1 MSTTA
6 AERAARRR
14 ARGPRTG
21 QLVAWRDAALA
32 AARAEGRELPSAA
45 VHPSMP
51 DAVFLGAINAIGQ
64 HPPLERLRHC
74 LACVREELARGDLR
88 RAEYAL
94 CTACSLLPREED
106 EYGSFG
112 LTPAATDA
120 ALGALEACIA
130 AVLEDDAGAALV
142 AIGGWLDGTAD
153 LRRSD
158 A

>member
-6 AERAARRR
+6 AERAARRA
-14 ARGPRTG
+14 ARSPRTA

-32 AARAEGRELPSAA
+32 AAGAEGRELPSAA

-64 HPPLERLRHC
+64 RPPLERLRHC

-106 EYGSFG
+106 EGGSFG
-112 LTPAATDA
+112 LPPAATNA
-120 ALGALEACIA
+120 AR
-130 AVLEDDAGAALV
+130 DALV
-142 AIGGWLDGTAD
+142 AGLDAVLDGDAAAALAAIGDWLDGTAE
-153 LRRSD
+153 LRSFD